1 MPMLYRCM
9 PIQHSGLLAL
19 FLLVFYIWDSISL
32 AFGVR
37 DASLTFTMII
47 FKANYDV
54 REEHISHGLL
64 CISRAGSLS
73 CRALGRTQHVGPWSI
88 SFFRAEILEN
98 IIYIVKNRY
107 KKDIV

>member
-1 MPMLYRCM
+1 MNAYTTF
-9 PIQHSGLLAL
+9 GVTAL

-64 CISRAGSLS
+64 CISRPGSLS

-88 SFFRAEILEN
+88 SFFSCGDTRKHN
-98 IIYIVKNRY
+98 IYSEK
-107 KKDIV
+107 